1 MSFQKTGNAGKTSVI
16 TVGSAAWHEHSR
28 NIPVGGKN
36 PECLRKILRT
46 IIFPILE
53 VIHFLHKCR
62 LVVTKPTFK
71 TLWKIITG
79 KHAADFSECEQP
91 QRPGLV
97 KQFRISQG
105 IQQGAWGF
113 PAIMAYRI
121 SFSLSSRSPQA
132 AAYWQRT
139 LPHVFLQYRPYIQRA
154 IPTKSAITLI
164 INSISFYLEWPDCP
178 VGDKFSAF

>member
-1 MSFQKTGNAGKTSVI
+1 MRIIFATGNAGKTSVI

-36 PECLRKILRT
+36 PECLRKILRA

-79 KHAADFSECEQP
+79 KHAADFSEREQP

-105 IQQGAWGF
+105 IQQGRMGIPGYNGIPHQFLPVF
-113 PAIMAYRI
+113 PFTASRRILAENLATRLSPISPVHPKGNTDKKYRYIDYQFHIVLLEMAG
-121 SFSLSSRSPQA
+121 LSGR
-132 AAYWQRT
+132 
-139 LPHVFLQYRPYIQRA
+139 
-154 IPTKSAITLI
+154 
-164 INSISFYLEWPDCP
+164 
-178 VGDKFSAF
+178 G